1 MNFKITHFIFVF
13 SFLSILSLNTSFALD
28 LYVKDSYVS
37 SRVKYTLS
45 NHDNLNNL
53 KILLKD
59 PYQKEF
65 IVSEFSSLN
74 LSNSSF
80 ESFIPHVY
88 FNKAG
93 KYTLLAIE
101 NNNII
106 ASDEFLISVFD
117 PYKLSAIGGDDKN
130 LNQSN
135 DLNTLNL
142 LSLND
147 QSDSDDDSSNEDFL
161 LGIENPRYEIFD
173 FDETILVDEFLTFSI
188 QALDA
193 DQNPDIEYLGSI
205 EFEVIDD
212 QNVVLPDVYE
222 FEADDAGLH
231 TFSSSISFSTPG
243 TKIIRVF
250 DSQDE
255 TLEAAFEVNVLPST
269 QAEDEQDNNSISISL
284 DSPVSGLSNVNTI
297 EFLGNTLPG
306 KEVKIYENDALL
318 ISLGTDTEGDF
329 QFVSP
334 PFSDGLYEFY
344 AEIEGVKSNI
354 VELEIKTQAAILNDF
369 IISPESVR
377 PLKKFNLEL
386 TFSDRVSAA
395 SVVIDGKKFDLE
407 SVDNTSLKYF
417 AELTSPVLSG
427 DYNISV
433 VYTDFQG
440 ASNTFL
446 IPKKLLVLEPATSD
460 ILDTDEVDFTSNPIN
475 SSIDLDGSADN
486 NNQNNNFVSDTIFI
500 PPTVVNGVTVI
511 PDTNKVQLNWLPSS
525 DNTGVAFYII
535 RFGFDPSDLSSEIR
549 TFDSTTAFTIEQL
562 QEDKQYYFSI
572 YAVDLDGNLSP
583 QGSNLVSAVTSR
595 SITSTFGLNVDGVLV
610 QPETNNI
617 DPNLI
622 NSNAVD
628 ANQSLDGLETSNVG
642 PSENIAI
649 VSFVL
654 SVLLGLYFRR
664 KKFFLF

>member
-28 LYVKDSYVS
+28 LYVQDSYVS

-45 NHDNLNNL
+45 NDNNLNNL

-59 PYQKEF
+59 PYEKDF
-65 IVSEFSSLN
+65 VISEFSTLN
-74 LSNSSF
+74 LSQSSF
-80 ESFIPHVY
+80 ESFIPHIY

-93 KYTLLAIE
+93 KYTLSAISGDK
-101 NNNII
+101 IL
-106 ASDEFLISVFD
+106 ASDEFLISIFN
-117 PYKLSAIGGDDKN
+117 PYNLSAIGGDDNK
-130 LNQSN
+130 
-135 DLNTLNL
+135 LNL
-142 LSLND
+142 SNNFSNSNVFSLND
-147 QSDSDDDSSNEDFL
+147 QTDSTEENQDEFL
-161 LGIENPRYEIFD
+161 LGIENPRFEIFD
-173 FDETILVDEFLTFSI
+173 FDESILVDEFLTFSV

-193 DQNPDIEYLGSI
+193 DQNPDTEYLGSI

-212 QNVVLPDVYE
+212 DNVVLPDIYE
-222 FEADDAGLH
+222 FKADDAGLH
-231 TFSSSISFSTPG
+231 AFSSSISFSTPG
-243 TKIIRVF
+243 TKVIRVF
-250 DSQDE
+250 DTENDSLQ
-255 TLEAAFEVNVLPST
+255 AAFELEVLPSA
-269 QAEDEQDNNSISISL
+269 QESDEDANSSVSITL
-284 DSPVSGLSNVNTI
+284 ESPVSGLSNVNTI

-318 ISLGTDTEGDF
+318 ISLGTDSDGDF

-369 IISPESVR
+369 VISPESVR

-417 AELTSPVLSG
+417 SELSSPVLAG

-446 IPKKLLVLEPATSD
+446 IPKKLLVLEPDTSD
-460 ILDTDEVDFTSNPIN
+460 IVDQTEVDFVSNPIDSLN
-475 SSIDLDGSADN
+475 NLDGVN
-486 NNQNNNFVSDTIFI
+486 TNNQNNNFVTDEVFI
-500 PPTVVNGVTVI
+500 PPTVVDGVTII

-535 RFGFDPSDLSSEIR
+535 RFGFDPSDLSSQIR
-549 TFDSTTAFTIEQL
+549 TFDSNTAFTIEQL
-562 QEDKQYYFSI
+562 NENKQYYFSI

-610 QPETNNI
+610 QPDTSNSL

-622 NSNAVD
+622 NASSVD
-628 ANQSLDGLETSNVG
+628 ANQNLDGLETSNVG
-642 PSENIAI
+642 PSENIVI

-654 SVLLGLYFRR
+654 SIFLGLYVRR